1 MATRVVIIG
10 GGFAGCKIAQLLL
23 ADPSFRVTLID
34 PTDFF
39 EMTWVNPR
47 GMVNPEWAQRS
58 IVPYTTFL
66 PGIQHIKDEATSLE
80 AKRLVT
86 KFGQAVDF
94 DFCVIAV
101 GSSYAGFLKAGPST
115 STSAQRLA
123 EIHAHSV
130 RIKDAAQVLI
140 VGGGPSGVELAFEIL
155 DVYPGKK
162 VARLACFAA
171 FLARCAC
178 LKHPFLARCAC
189 LKHPFLARCACLKHP
204 FLARCACLKHPSD
217 HARPFPRSPP
227 TRDDRSRQR
236 IRSRASHRAR
246 CRCAFEH

>member
-1 MATRVVIIG
+1 MATRVAIIG

-23 ADPSFRVTLID
+23 AEPSFRVTLID
-34 PTDFF
+34 PTDFL

-58 IVPYTTFL
+58 IMPYTTFL

-80 AKRLVT
+80 ATRLVT
-86 KFGQAVDF
+86 KSGQAVDF

-101 GSSYAGFLKAGPST
+101 GSSYAGFLKAAPST

-123 EIHAHSV
+123 EIHGHSV
-130 RIKDAAQVLI
+130 RIKDSSHVLI

-162 VARLACFAA
+162 VTHLIFLEV
-171 FLARCAC
+171 FLAHCAC
-178 LKHPFLARCAC
+178 LKHPT
-189 LKHPFLARCACLKHP
+189 
-204 FLARCACLKHPSD
+204 D
-217 HARPFPRSPP
+217 HTRPFP
-227 TRDDRSRQR
+227 
-236 IRSRASHRAR
+236 
-246 CRCAFEH
+246 

>member
-1 MATRVVIIG
+1 MATRVAIIG

-23 ADPSFRVTLID
+23 AEPSFRVTLID

-39 EMTWVNPR
+39 EMTWVNLR

-58 IVPYTTFL
+58 IVPYATFL

-86 KFGQAVDF
+86 KSGQSVDF

-101 GSSYAGFLKAGPST
+101 GSSYAGFLKAAPST

-162 VARLACFAA
+162 VARLACFAV
-171 FLARCAC
+171 
-178 LKHPFLARCAC
+178 
-189 LKHPFLARCACLKHP
+189 
-204 FLARCACLKHPSD
+204 ACLKHPSD
-217 HARPFPRSPP
+217 HTRPFP
-227 TRDDRSRQR
+227 
-236 IRSRASHRAR
+236 
-246 CRCAFEH
+246 

>member
-1 MATRVVIIG
+1 MATRVAIIG

-23 ADPSFRVTLID
+23 AEPSFRVTLID

-39 EMTWVNPR
+39 EMTWVNLR

-86 KFGQAVDF
+86 KSGQAVDF

-101 GSSYAGFLKAGPST
+101 GSSYAGFLKAAPST

-162 VARLACFAA
+162 VARLACFAV
-171 FLARCAC
+171 
-178 LKHPFLARCAC
+178 
-189 LKHPFLARCACLKHP
+189 

-217 HARPFPRSPP
+217 HSRPFPRSPL
-227 TRDDRSRQR
+227 TRINHSRQR
-236 IRSRASHRAR
+236 IRSRTPHRAR